1 MKLLII
7 SYHYL
12 PDISAGSF
20 RVNSLLKEG
29 TIVKEKDD
37 QLELICSTPNRNHLA
52 FSKEKEDFLPFKITR
67 LSVPNLGNSQ
77 LSEVIKFIIFS
88 IKAIFICFNRRPD
101 IIFATSS
108 KLMTAVLAAFIS
120 KIKSVKLY
128 IDIRDIFVE
137 SLEDTASKL
146 SLFILLPSIKLLEK
160 FSINRATKINL
171 VSLGFKDYFEK
182 KYPHKH
188 FSYFTNGIDI
198 EYLDKLSLK
207 KKLNENYSGI
217 EKKINVLYAGN
228 IGVGQSLEK
237 ILPELALKFEKKAEF
252 TIIGSG
258 AKKNIL
264 SHLIS
269 KNEIKNIKLLDPI
282 ERNELFKLYS
292 QADILFLHLDNKMAF
307 ERVLPSKIFE
317 YASTGLP
324 IVAGVGGYAKKFLL
338 EEVENVSVFQPS
350 NVQSAISSLNA
361 IDLKIVDRQDFI
373 LRYSRKKISHDL
385 FKDILSIN

>member
-29 TIVKEKDD
+29 TIIKEKDD
-37 QLELICSTPNRNHLA
+37 QLELICSTPNRNQFA
-52 FSKEKEDFLPFKITR
+52 SRKEKENFLPFKITR

-146 SLFILLPSIKLLEK
+146 SLYILLPSIKLLEK
-160 FSINRATKINL
+160 FSINQATKINL

-182 KYPHKH
+182 KYPHKP
-188 FSYFTNGIDI
+188 FSYFTNGIDL

-207 KKLNENYSGI
+207 KKLNENYSDI

-237 ILPELALKFEKKAEF
+237 ILPELALKFEKKVEF

-338 EEVENVSVFQPS
+338 KEVENVSVFQPS

>member
-29 TIVKEKDD
+29 TIIKEKDD
-37 QLELICSTPNRNHLA
+37 QLELICSTPNRNQ
-52 FSKEKEDFLPFKITR
+52 FVSRKEKENFLPFKITR

-88 IKAIFICFNRRPD
+88 FKAIFICFNRRPD

-146 SLFILLPSIKLLEK
+146 SLYILLPSIKLLEK
-160 FSINRATKINL
+160 FSINQATKINL

-182 KYPHKH
+182 KYPHKP

-207 KKLNENYSGI
+207 KKLNENYSDI

-237 ILPELALKFEKKAEF
+237 ILPELALKFEKKVEF

-292 QADILFLHLDNKMAF
+292 KADILFLHLDNKMAF

-338 EEVENVSVFQPS
+338 KEVENVSVFQPS